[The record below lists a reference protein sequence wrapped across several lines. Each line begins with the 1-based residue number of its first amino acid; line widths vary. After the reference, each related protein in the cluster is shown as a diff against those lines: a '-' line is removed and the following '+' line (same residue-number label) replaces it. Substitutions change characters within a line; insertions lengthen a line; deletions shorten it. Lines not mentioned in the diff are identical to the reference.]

1 MKSFFDGH
9 YKKYDRWYDKNEYV
23 YLSELEA
30 VRKAVPKRG
39 RGLEIGIGTSR
50 FASPL
55 KIKYGIDVS
64 YNMLKTA
71 KKRGSLVS
79 LAKGEVLPFRRE
91 SFDYALIVVTIC
103 FVKAPVKV
111 LEESFRVLK
120 KGGRIILGIVDEDS
134 FLGEYYQTKKSIFYK
149 QAIFFSIKSITR
161 LLKRAGFGKF
171 SYYQTIFRLPA
182 EINTVEK
189 TEKGFG
195 RGGFVVIRGC
205 K

>member
-39 RGLEIGIGTSR
+39 RGLEIGIGTGR

-55 KIKYGIDVS
+55 KVKYGIDVS
-64 YNMLKTA
+64 YNMLKMA
-71 KKRGSLVS
+71 EKRGGVVS
-79 LAKGEVLPFRRE
+79 LAKGEILPFRGE

-103 FVKAPVKV
+103 FVKDPVKV

-120 KGGRIILGIVDEDS
+120 KGGKVILGIVDEDS
-134 FLGEYYQTKKSIFYK
+134 FLGGHYQTKKSIFYK
-149 QAIFFSIKSITR
+149 QAVFFSIKSITR

-182 EINTVEK
+182 EISAVEK

-195 RGGFVVIRGC
+195 RGGFVVIKGR